1 MEDSTLLLHELLLA
15 CSFVLVTPT
24 VYVNEASRLDD
35 LWNFQA
41 PIYNYGLYGY
51 ASMISGTFTHLNIV
65 MANTVMANIVMANI
79 VMANIVMAR

>member
-1 MEDSTLLLHELLLA
+1 MACIHSCGPSSYGLNGYGLCCDGSYSYGAYTMEDSTLLLHELLLA

-41 PIYNYGLYGY
+41 PKTPFCSAVQYI
-51 ASMISGTFTHLNIV
+51 
-65 MANTVMANIVMANI
+65 
-79 VMANIVMAR
+79 